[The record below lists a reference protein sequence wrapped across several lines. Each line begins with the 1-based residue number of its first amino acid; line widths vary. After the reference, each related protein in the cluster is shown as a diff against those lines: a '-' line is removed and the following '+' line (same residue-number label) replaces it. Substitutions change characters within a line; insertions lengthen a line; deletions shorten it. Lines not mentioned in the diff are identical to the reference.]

1 MTAFINHFRFDF
13 RTGIRD
19 KNLLFLNYMF
29 PLIFYFMMGF
39 IMIEINPLFVETI
52 VPGMAVF
59 AVMAAYLMGVPV
71 FIVKARED
79 GIFRSY
85 KVNGVPPL
93 PILLMPALTTTLHMT
108 IVILLISATAQP
120 LFNAPLPSAWGA
132 FIVVFA
138 ALAVAMAG
146 ISILIGVLSPSTNF
160 QVMLS
165 QLIFIPSM
173 LLGGVMLPLNML
185 PPAAVNVARFL
196 PAAQAMNAF
205 NGLAMGLPA
214 DFNAWGSVA
223 ALFASGVIGFVL
235 ASYMFNWDPKNADQR
250 GHKLLGLLVLLPFAL
265 GILLG

>member
-1 MTAFINHFRFDF
+1 MTAFLNHFSFEF

-19 KNLLFLNYMF
+19 KNLLFLNYLF
-29 PLIFYFMMGF
+29 PLIFYLMMGF
-39 IMIEINPLFVETI
+39 IMADINPGFVETI

-93 PILLMPALTTTLHMT
+93 PILLVPALTTTLHMT
-108 IVILLISATAQP
+108 IVMLLITLTARP
-120 LFNAPLPSAWGA
+120 LFNAPLPATWWT
-132 FIVVFA
+132 FIVVFTA
-138 ALAVAMAG
+138 FAVAMAG
-146 ISILIGVLSPSTNF
+146 ISVMIGVLSPSTNF

-165 QLIFIPSM
+165 QLIFIPSV
-173 LLGGVMLPLNML
+173 LLGGMMVPLNIL
-185 PPAAVNVARFL
+185 PTAAVSVARLL

-205 NGLAMGLPA
+205 NGLAMGLQA
-214 DFNAWGSVA
+214 DFNAWVSVA
-223 ALFASGVIGFVL
+223 ALVASGVIGFGL
-235 ASYMFNWDPKNADQR
+235 AIYMFNWDPKNADQR
-250 GHKLLGLLVLLPFAL
+250 GHMLLGLLVLLPFAL

>member
-1 MTAFINHFRFDF
+1 MTAFLNHFSFEF

-29 PLIFYFMMGF
+29 PLIFYLMMGF
-39 IMIEINPLFVETI
+39 IMGEINPGFIDTI

-59 AVMAAYLMGVPV
+59 AVMAACLMGIPV

-93 PILLMPALTTTLHMT
+93 PILLVPALTTALHMT
-108 IVILLISATAQP
+108 IVMLLIGVTAGP
-120 LFNAPLPSAWGA
+120 LFGAPLPASWGA
-132 FIVVFA
+132 FMLVFT

-146 ISILIGVLSPSTNF
+146 ISVMIGVISPTTNF

-165 QLIFIPSM
+165 QLIFIPSI
-173 LLGGVMLPLNML
+173 LLGGMMVPLSILP
-185 PPAAVNVARFL
+185 ATAVSVARLL

-205 NGLAMGLPA
+205 NSLAMGLPA

-223 ALFASGVIGFVL
+223 SLFMSGIVGFGI
-235 ASYMFNWDPKNADQR
+235 ASYMFNTDPKNMDQR
-250 GHKLLGLLVLLPFAL
+250 GHMLLGLLVLAPFAL
-265 GILLG
+265 GFLLG